1 MRHHFRYKALILLE
15 ASSFAVC
22 VVLMP
27 SDRAKLISSTIV
39 TACFTLAACYARPYT
54 EDVEDFADIGGR
66 VFMLATLGVGIA
78 LNEGVGRVGEA
89 VCHVILAVV
98 VLASN
103 AMFLFVL
110 NPLKLLRGVAKAAN
124 DARHATKV
132 AGWDDAAIK
141 KLTPDD
147 IVAITAGDVA
157 QCSPLQLW
165 ELLKYHGGTD
175 SQLPAGIFD
184 GVTEIDGLKDID
196 FSGKDPFR

>member
-1 MRHHFRYKALILLE
+1 
-15 ASSFAVC
+15 
-22 VVLMP
+22 MP

-39 TACFTLAACYARPYT
+39 TACFTLVACYARPYT

-78 LNEGVGRVGEA
+78 LNERVGEA
-89 VCHVILAVV
+89 VCHVILAVA

-103 AMFLFVL
+103 AMFLVVL
-110 NPLKLLRGVAKAAN
+110 NPLKLLRGIAKAAN

-141 KLTPDD
+141 KLTLDD
-147 IVAITAGDVA
+147 IVAITADDVA
-157 QCSPLQLW
+157 RCSPLQLW

-184 GVTEIDGLKDID
+184 GVTKLDGLKDID